1 MGAAV
6 VLAASCA
13 KESAQSVSAEKENVY
28 GGIEFTATVEDDTKT
43 TLNRE
48 DRKIYWTDGDLISIN
63 GIKYIAENAEGT
75 YAKFVKN
82 EEKEDPTAPFTAY
95 YPASIVGEGGVTTLP
110 ATQYYGESK
119 NLAEVFPMYAF
130 KANNTYLEFKNIC
143 GLLEIVLKGDVKV
156 RTIKVANT
164 TALMSGKFTLNNNFD
179 AVVDE
184 SDANAKKY
192 VTLDCGEEG
201 VALSSEGTKF
211 YVAVPA
217 GNYEKLKISVIATDG
232 SAWSIDAKASQIS
245 ISRNK
250 LYSLTFKPKF
260 FDYVDLGLSV
270 LWATKNVDSEEVYEY
285 GHLFS
290 WAETEWADN
299 KRNESGDWSEYKWT
313 GYSKSSSSMY
323 KYTDSDKK
331 IYLDPEDDAAHV
343 KMGGN
348 WRTPTR
354 AELKELIDGCT
365 WKAETKKDKN
375 GKDVNGYTITSKVN
389 SNASIFLPKSGARY
403 NKNFANR
410 GNNAFYWSNE
420 RNTVTKAYN
429 IHDKTMSSDDRFDG
443 RSVRA
448 VMDKF

>member
-1 MGAAV
+1 MKTIRTILMGAAV

-13 KESAQSVSAEKENVY
+13 KESAQRFSVEKEKVY

-48 DRKIYWTDGDLISIN
+48 DKKIYWTNGDLISIN
-63 GIKYIAENAEGT
+63 GIQYRAENAEGS

-82 EEKEDPTAPFTAY
+82 EYKADPEAPFTAY
-95 YPASIVGEGGVTTLP
+95 YPASIVGEGGEITLP
-110 ATQYYGESK
+110 ATQHYGEGK
-119 NLAEVFPMYAF
+119 NLARVFPMYAY
-130 KANNTYLEFKNIC
+130 KENNTYLEFKNIC
-143 GLLEIVLKGDVKV
+143 GLLEIVLKGDDVKV

-201 VALSSEGTKF
+201 VVLSSEGTKF

-217 GNYEKLKISVIATDG
+217 GNYEKLKISAIATDG

-250 LYSLTFKPKF
+250 LYSLTFNPKF

-299 KRNESGDWSEYKWT
+299 KNNDSGNWSEYKWAKN
-313 GYSKSSSSMY
+313 SNSSSIY
-323 KYTDSDKK
+323 KYTNSDKK
-331 IYLDPEDDAAHV
+331 
-343 KMGGN
+343 
-348 WRTPTR
+348 
-354 AELKELIDGCT
+354 
-365 WKAETKKDKN
+365 
-375 GKDVNGYTITSKVN
+375 
-389 SNASIFLPKSGARY
+389 SIWIL
-403 NKNFANR
+403 
-410 GNNAFYWSNE
+410 
-420 RNTVTKAYN
+420 
-429 IHDKTMSSDDRFDG
+429 KTMLPT
-443 RSVRA
+443 
-448 VMDKF
+448 